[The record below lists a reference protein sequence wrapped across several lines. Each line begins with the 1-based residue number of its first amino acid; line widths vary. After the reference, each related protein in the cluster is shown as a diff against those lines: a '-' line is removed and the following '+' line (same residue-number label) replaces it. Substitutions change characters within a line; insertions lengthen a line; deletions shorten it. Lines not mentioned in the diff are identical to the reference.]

1 MLKEFREFVSRGNV
15 VDLAVALVMGAA
27 FGAIVTS
34 LVDNII
40 MPIVGIILGGVD
52 FSSLSIM
59 IGEAVIAYGMFI
71 QAIVNFFFISVA
83 MFFLVKAS
91 NTIIRRKA
99 EAPPPP
105 VLRDEV
111 KLLTEIRDLLAS
123 QHK

>member
-59 IGEAVIAYGMFI
+59 IGDAVIAYGMFV

-99 EAPPPP
+99 EAPPPAI
-105 VLRDEV
+105 VREEV
-111 KLLTEIRDLLAS
+111 KLLTEIRDLLAE

>member
-40 MPIVGIILGGVD
+40 MPMVGVLMGGVD
-52 FSSLSIM
+52 FSTLSIT
-59 IGEAVIAYGMFI
+59 IGNAVIAYGMFI

-83 MFFLVKAS
+83 MFFLVKAA
-91 NTIIRRKA
+91 NTMMRKKA

-105 VLRDEV
+105 AVRDEV
-111 KLLTEIRDLLAS
+111 KLLTEIRDLLTA
-123 QHK
+123 QRK

>member
-40 MPIVGIILGGVD
+40 MPMVGVLMGGVD
-52 FSSLSIM
+52 FSTLSIT
-59 IGEAVIAYGMFI
+59 IGDAVIAYGMFI
-71 QAIVNFFFISVA
+71 QAIVNFFFISIA
-83 MFFLVKAS
+83 MFFLVKAA
-91 NTIIRRKA
+91 NTMMRKKA

-105 VLRDEV
+105 AVRDEV
-111 KLLTEIRDLLAS
+111 KLLTEIRDLLTA
-123 QHK
+123 QRK